1 MIDHTADSE
10 LPIKLEQE
18 RSNLS
23 FEIAKWRKQQHD
35 VMPDVLNHLPPSR
48 LSPSESTSIEHE
60 QLLLPSDLSPPERE
74 KCGVTHLVH
83 QELELRRGQAHD
95 ALRSLRAQVKYVM
108 ALSRQKNSR
117 QNAIHGQYL
126 NTRAGA
132 VLSDAIQKRDGYKQ
146 KYRRT
151 REAMIR
157 LGMSSEEFPELNDA
171 DLWRKDPLQYHKLGD
186 GQKTEGW
193 IWRVGLPQ
201 NMSDDEREE
210 YLEDSTCHHRM
221 TTQNNHLLFRRP
233 CPVVPCTS

>member
-1 MIDHTADSE
+1 MVSKIEHAMIDNTDSD

-23 FEIAKWRKQQHD
+23 FEIAKWRKQQQD
-35 VMPDVLNHLPPSR
+35 VMPNVFDHLSRR
-48 LSPSESTSIEHE
+48 LSLPTSIEHE
-60 QLLLPSDLSPPERE
+60 QLLLPSDLSPLERE

-83 QELELRRGQAHD
+83 EELQLRKGQAHD

-108 ALSRQKNSR
+108 ALSHQKNSR
-117 QNAIHGQYL
+117 KNAIHGQYL
-126 NTRAGA
+126 NTRTGTI
-132 VLSDAIQKRDGYKQ
+132 LSDAIRKRDGYKQ

-157 LGMSSEEFPELNDA
+157 LGMSEKSEEFPELNDA
-171 DLWRKDPLQYHKLGD
+171 DIWRKDPLRYHKLGD

-193 IWRVGLPQ
+193 IWRVGLPA

-210 YLEDSTCHHRM
+210 YLEDSAY
-221 TTQNNHLLFRRP
+221 LFQSP
-233 CPVVPCTS
+233 D

>member
-1 MIDHTADSE
+1 MIDHSVDSE

-23 FEIAKWRKQQHD
+23 LEIAKWCKQQQD
-35 VMPDVLNHLPPSR
+35 IMPDVMNHLPPSR
-48 LSPSESTSIEHE
+48 LSSSTSIEHE
-60 QLLLPSDLSPPERE
+60 QLLLPSDLSPSERE
-74 KCGVTHLVH
+74 NCGVTHLVH
-83 QELELRRGQAHD
+83 QELQLRRGQAHD
-95 ALRSLRAQVKYVM
+95 ALRSLRAQVKYVT
-108 ALSRQKNSR
+108 ALSQQKNSR
-117 QNAIHGQYL
+117 KNAVHGQYL

-157 LGMSSEEFPELNDA
+157 LGMLSDEFPELNDA
-171 DLWRKDPLQYHKLGD
+171 DLWRKDPLQYHRLGD

-193 IWRVGLPQ
+193 IWRVGLPP

-210 YLEDSTCHHRM
+210 YLEDSTYP
-221 TTQNNHLLFRRP
+221 FWSP
-233 CPVVPCTS
+233 Y